1 MEEPVSRVAV
11 PSQPSAHRGTRA
23 VAHRLRIQA
32 VALTDAG
39 LVRANNEDAFVVAP
53 DIGLFAVAD
62 GMGGA
67 AAGEVAARMAIEAVR
82 ATIEDPE
89 VTWPGG
95 SGSRPCPEPGAP
107 LLVAAVER
115 ANARVHNAAKADR
128 AKAGM
133 GTTFTGLLFF
143 EGGTAVAHVGDS
155 RAWRLRDGVL
165 EALTTDHTLTREAID
180 AGEMTPDEARTSKLR
195 HVISRAVG
203 AHEEVRVDGATID
216 ARAGDLFLLAT
227 DGLHGVVGEDDITA
241 ALQCIDDLALTEV
254 AEELFDAA
262 FDAGAPDNV
271 TLVGC
276 RSAADGVSQDFL
288 IGVGSNE
295 ATPLSKAA

>member
-1 MEEPVSRVAV
+1 MEEHVSPVAV
-11 PSQPSAHRGTRA
+11 SSKHAASTPPPSARRETRA
-23 VAHRLRIQA
+23 VAHRPRIQA

-53 DIGLFAVAD
+53 DLGLFAVAD

-67 AAGEVAARMAIEAVR
+67 AAGEVAARMTIEAVKI
-82 ATIEDPE
+82 TIEDPD

-95 SGSRPCPEPGAP
+95 SGSRPCPELGAP

-115 ANARVHNAAKADR
+115 ANARVHTAAKADR
-128 AKAGM
+128 AKTGM

-143 EGGTAVAHVGDS
+143 EGGAAVAHVGDS
-155 RAWRLRDGVL
+155 RAWRLRNGVL
-165 EALTTDHTLTREAID
+165 EALTTDHTLTQEAMD
-180 AGEMTPDEARTSKLR
+180 AGEMTVEEARTSKLR

-203 AHEEVRVDGATID
+203 AHEEVHVDAATID
-216 ARAGDLFLLAT
+216 VRAGDIFLLAT

-241 ALQCIDDLALTEV
+241 VLQCIGELALTEV
-254 AEELFDAA
+254 ADELFDAA

-271 TLVGC
+271 TLVLLRVVGD
-276 RSAADGVSQDFL
+276 SATSQ
-288 IGVGSNE
+288 IGG
-295 ATPLSKAA
+295 LHG

>member
-1 MEEPVSRVAV
+1 MSSKPAASTPP
-11 PSQPSAHRGTRA
+11 PSTRRETRA
-23 VAHRLRIQA
+23 VAHRPRIQA

-53 DIGLFAVAD
+53 DLGLYAVAD

-67 AAGEVAARMAIEAVR
+67 AAGEVAARMTIEAVK
-82 ATIEDPE
+82 ATIEDPD

-107 LLVAAVER
+107 LLAAAVER
-115 ANARVHNAAKADR
+115 ANARVHSAAKADR

-133 GTTFTGLLFF
+133 GTTFTGLLFL
-143 EGGTAVAHVGDS
+143 EGGAAVAHVGDS

-165 EALTTDHTLTREAID
+165 EALTSDHTLTQEAMD
-180 AGEMTPDEARTSKLR
+180 AGEMTVDEARTSKLR

-203 AHEEVRVDGATID
+203 AHEGVRVDSAAVD
-216 ARAGDLFLLAT
+216 VRAGDLFLLAT
-227 DGLHGVVGEDDITA
+227 DGLHGVVGEDDISA
-241 ALQCIDDLALTEV
+241 VLQCLGELSFTEV
-254 AEELFDAA
+254 ADELFDAA

-271 TLVGC
+271 TLVLL
-276 RSAADGVSQDFL
+276 RVLYDSAPSQ
-288 IGVGSNE
+288 IGG
-295 ATPLSKAA
+295 LHG